1 MLKKSLLII
10 AFLTTAI
17 IFTGCNSDKNAAKTE
32 TAPEKVDYIVTK
44 EIPAAAA
51 EGVVDKANPAF
62 VKIYPHFDRGNYPA
76 DKGAI
81 KWFTKGLGSKIPAFK
96 QGKLLE
102 VINTDKEFIAYIGNV
117 DTKMF
122 EQYFLDLASLGY
134 QFEQNKTWE
143 NFNMFND
150 KYAINLR
157 FSQEG
162 KDITTLRA
170 RILTPEEAAKNKK
183 IIDDKKAKDAK
194 QAQAAK
200 TAPAAKK

>member
-1 MLKKSLLII
+1 
-10 AFLTTAI
+10 
-17 IFTGCNSDKNAAKTE
+17 
-32 TAPEKVDYIVTK
+32 
-44 EIPAAAA
+44 
-51 EGVVDKANPAF
+51 
-62 VKIYPHFDRGNYPA
+62 
-76 DKGAI
+76 
-81 KWFTKGLGSKIPAFK
+81 
-96 QGKLLE
+96 
-102 VINTDKEFIAYIGNV
+102 
-117 DTKMF
+117 MF